1 MRTLTTAFM
10 MALGAISVLSIATS
24 ALAQQKPEMPNKNA
38 PAEPPAMQSREST
51 MTGGA
56 QGTIKMPKVFFISPK
71 DGATVSQ
78 EFKAEFGV
86 DGMKIAPAGDMT
98 PGTGHFHVIIDGPV
112 VASEQMI
119 PTDETHLHFGK
130 GQKEAMLKL
139 KPGPHTLTLEFADG
153 AHRAYKPVVSHTIK
167 ITVK

>member
-1 MRTLTTAFM
+1 MRNLTTSLLA
-10 MALGAISVLSIATS
+10 LSIFSIAFASS
-24 ALAQQKPEMPNKNA
+24 AFAQQPAMPNKNA
-38 PAEPPAMQSREST
+38 PAEPPAMQGRDPLT
-51 MTGGA
+51 NGGE
-56 QGTIKMPKVFFISPK
+56 GTIKMPKVYFISPK
-71 DGATVSQ
+71 DGATVKP

-86 DGMKIAPAGDMT
+86 DGMKIANAGDMT
-98 PGTGHFHVIIDGPV
+98 PGTGHFHVIVDAPI

-119 PTDETHLHFGK
+119 PTDENHLHFGK

-153 AHRAYKPVVSHTIK
+153 AHRAYTPVVTQTIK